1 MAVGNDYPADIID
14 ANGNVSQGITIRFL
28 DSTNQPVPPGDGM
41 IAVSQIDADGITDD
55 FVVTAESD
63 VAVWQAP

>member
-28 DSTNQPVPPGDGM
+28 DSTNQPVPPGDGL
-41 IAVSQIDADGITDD
+41 IDVSQLNAQGVTDG
-55 FVVTAESD
+55 FLVTSD
-63 VAVWQAP
+63 SEVATWEAP